1 MRRTKADAAITR
13 ESLLKAAL
21 VVFSRQGY
29 SATTLADVAKE
40 AGVTR
45 GAIYWHFGSKADL
58 YSALLAQYAAVSSQV
73 VQAAAAEGG
82 ELPVVLQRVFT
93 RLLQAVATNPEL
105 RAVMEISL
113 FKTERSPEL
122 AAIQAQQR
130 SNAGALLESITE
142 VMRQG
147 MARGALRGDVDPAEL
162 ARAFLAA
169 NNGAIYLW
177 LSDPQAFSLVASAPA
192 LAEIFMAGI
201 LAR

>member
-13 ESLLKAAL
+13 ESLLKAGL

-29 SATTLADVAKE
+29 TATTLVDVAKE

-58 YSALLAQYAAVSSQV
+58 YSALLAQYAAMSSQV
-73 VQAAAAEGG
+73 VQSAAAEGG
-82 ELPVVLQRVFT
+82 ELTEVLKRVFT
-93 RLLQAVATNPEL
+93 RLLQAVATNAEL

-122 AAIQAQQR
+122 TAIQAQQR
-130 SNAGALLESITE
+130 SNANALIESFTA

-147 MARGALRGDVDPAEL
+147 IAIGALRGDLDPAEL

-169 NNGAIYLW
+169 NNGAISLW
-177 LSDPQAFSLVASAPA
+177 LSDPQAFSLENSAPA
-192 LAEIFMAGI
+192 LAEIFMSGI
-201 LAR
+201 LTR